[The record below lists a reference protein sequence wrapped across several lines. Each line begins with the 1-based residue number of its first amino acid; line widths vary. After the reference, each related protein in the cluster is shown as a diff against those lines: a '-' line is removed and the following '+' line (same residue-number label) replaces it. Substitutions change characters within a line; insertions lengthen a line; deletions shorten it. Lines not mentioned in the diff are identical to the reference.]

1 MTTFQELAP
10 LNPEEERSIGGYT
23 LRGRVGSGG
32 FKTVYLG
39 VSESGNRA
47 AVGILHGE
55 LARDDVY
62 RRSFDLEI
70 DAILLARGPFI
81 ARVTGHELGAD
92 QPWMVSEF
100 VDGYSM
106 TRARASCSF
115 DDRTTVLLAAGWA
128 RALAD
133 IHAAGVIH
141 RDFKPGNVLIH
152 EGGSKVVDFGIAHL
166 PHGDTT
172 ATLSRSGYPLG
183 TPDYMSPEQ
192 ALSEEIT
199 QASDVFSWAGTVCF
213 AASGK
218 PPFGS
223 GLPTPALLYRVVYEE
238 PAVSELPAELD
249 DLVRGAF
256 ARDPADRP
264 TTGEILSSL
273 SSQTELTASQ
283 TASEAAEALSRNWNP
298 PPDLFTTSYP
308 LPEQSTL
315 RPPPHEH
322 TETGGTER
330 TDAERSTGPAPH
342 EPTGG
347 TEQATRTPEKRRRRW
362 LIVGGIVV
370 VLLLAYLRSSLAE
383 SEKDV
388 VSPESTPTTFEQ
400 LDPGETP
407 PENVSLPP
415 SDGQG
420 TDTQADGGSSGE
432 TSLDGTDGDAVVP
445 GQPENPGNSE
455 NCSDFATYDEAK
467 DWFDTYF
474 PHYGDVAE
482 LDEDG
487 DSKPCEELLVGPPD
501 GSVPACSKTDDVLRI
516 GLIWP
521 SVESDLTLANFHT
534 LVKATVDE
542 INSLGN
548 INDSTLE
555 LVVVDEV
562 RDLPEAVQTV
572 DNLCDEQLSALV
584 GPYYH
589 STARYVASVVPT
601 WPAVVCN
608 PISPIMFPSR
618 SNAYQV
624 TLLPDL
630 RQTSE
635 RFAQYI
641 WNNGISSIAIISGME
656 PDDLIEYLPIAY
668 KNIGGSIHYNGPITE
683 NLFSSGSL
691 EDVDAVVLHSQYH
704 QDDLP
709 DLTAVLIRL
718 KEEGISTS
726 THAVYALGTLMAS
739 TLPDDLTSTFLGLQ
753 EFNVDIVGAS
763 TTYLRELIGERFD
776 EANSYIYGGAQ
787 VVDCINLISLAAIQ
801 GGSNSPDSIEHNIVA
816 VSKVGT
822 ECETFL
828 VCRRLLDRKT
838 IDINYQGFSSNLSLG
853 EDGSLQAG
861 NIYQITELRTNGWY
875 KLPSINVGEFSS
887 TGLGD
892 EVNELLNGSPE
903 ACNFKQEGM
912 TALRGAN
919 DVIAQLLPSLGSYME
934 LGISSEEYLAI
945 SDRLL
950 PEFEQRVDDLRDLEE
965 CLPSEIWFLF
975 SDYVD
980 TYSKR
985 VEGYSLFANAIRL
998 DSPEALE
1005 RAYSML
1011 LEATGESRE
1020 LWCSMPEVLGEQLE
1034 IFCSG

>member
-1 MTTFQELAP
+1 MTTFQELTP

-47 AVGILHGE
+47 AVGILHEE

-100 VDGYSM
+100 VDGYSL

-172 ATLSRSGYPLG
+172 ATLSRSGRRLG

-192 ALSEEIT
+192 ALGEEIT
-199 QASDVFSWAGTVCF
+199 QASDVFSWAATVCF
-213 AASGK
+213 TASGE
-218 PPFGS
+218 PPFGF
-223 GLPTPALLYRVVYEE
+223 GLSNPVLFRVVYEE
-238 PAVSELPAELD
+238 PAVPELPAELD
-249 DLVRGAF
+249 DLVRSAF
-256 ARDPADRP
+256 AKDPADRP

-298 PPDLFTTSYP
+298 PPSLFTSSYP
-308 LPEQSTL
+308 LPEPPTL
-315 RPPPHEH
+315 RPPPQDH
-322 TETGGTER
+322 TEPGGTKR

-347 TEQATRTPEKRRRRW
+347 TEQATRTPKQRRRRW

-370 VLLLAYLRSSLAE
+370 VLLLAYLSSSLAE

-388 VSPESTPTTFEQ
+388 V
-400 LDPGETP
+400 
-407 PENVSLPP
+407 
-415 SDGQG
+415 
-420 TDTQADGGSSGE
+420 
-432 TSLDGTDGDAVVP
+432 
-445 GQPENPGNSE
+445 
-455 NCSDFATYDEAK
+455 
-467 DWFDTYF
+467 
-474 PHYGDVAE
+474 
-482 LDEDG
+482 
-487 DSKPCEELLVGPPD
+487 
-501 GSVPACSKTDDVLRI
+501 
-516 GLIWP
+516 
-521 SVESDLTLANFHT
+521 
-534 LVKATVDE
+534 
-542 INSLGN
+542 
-548 INDSTLE
+548 
-555 LVVVDEV
+555 
-562 RDLPEAVQTV
+562 
-572 DNLCDEQLSALV
+572 
-584 GPYYH
+584 
-589 STARYVASVVPT
+589 
-601 WPAVVCN
+601 
-608 PISPIMFPSR
+608 
-618 SNAYQV
+618 
-624 TLLPDL
+624 
-630 RQTSE
+630 
-635 RFAQYI
+635 
-641 WNNGISSIAIISGME
+641 
-656 PDDLIEYLPIAY
+656 
-668 KNIGGSIHYNGPITE
+668 
-683 NLFSSGSL
+683 
-691 EDVDAVVLHSQYH
+691 
-704 QDDLP
+704 
-709 DLTAVLIRL
+709 
-718 KEEGISTS
+718 
-726 THAVYALGTLMAS
+726 
-739 TLPDDLTSTFLGLQ
+739 
-753 EFNVDIVGAS
+753 
-763 TTYLRELIGERFD
+763 
-776 EANSYIYGGAQ
+776 
-787 VVDCINLISLAAIQ
+787 
-801 GGSNSPDSIEHNIVA
+801 
-816 VSKVGT
+816 
-822 ECETFL
+822 
-828 VCRRLLDRKT
+828 
-838 IDINYQGFSSNLSLG
+838 
-853 EDGSLQAG
+853 
-861 NIYQITELRTNGWY
+861 
-875 KLPSINVGEFSS
+875 
-887 TGLGD
+887 
-892 EVNELLNGSPE
+892 SPE

-919 DVIAQLLPSLGSYME
+919 DVTAQLLPSLGSYME

-980 TYSKR
+980 TYTKR
-985 VEGYSLFANAIRL
+985 VDGYSLFANAIRL
-998 DSPEALE
+998 NSPEALR

-1011 LEATGESRE
+1011 LEAIGETRE
-1020 LWCSMPEVLGEQLE
+1020 LGCSMPEVLGEQLE